1 MMKAKRHC
9 QDIEVAYMLA
19 RQSDMFSPGY
29 TLYKL
34 LVDKYPEA
42 IFQK

>member
-1 MMKAKRHC
+1 MIKAKRHS

-19 RQSDMFSPGY
+19 QKSDPFSPGY

-42 IFQK
+42 ILQK